1 MSNDRSTLTAALD
14 LAPTPWQR
22 DLRVAGF
29 GLLLLLAWD
38 ASGWDLVAA
47 EFFGGP
53 HGFAWRDHWLTS
65 RVLHDG
71 GRALGWAVLLA
82 LVVNVW
88 RPWIAGPTQAE
99 RVRWVLLTLACVT
112 LIPAIKR
119 VSPTSC
125 PWDLAEFGGAAHYV
139 SHWRFA
145 LTDGGAGHCFPSG
158 HATAAFG
165 FLSGFFV
172 LRRSRPELARRWLWG
187 VVTAGTLF
195 GTAQLMR
202 GAHYPS
208 HTLWSA
214 WGCWLLSLL
223 GAPRAGARARPQ
235 P

>member
-1 MSNDRSTLTAALD
+1 MSHDATLNPAVPLAPIAWRRD
-14 LAPTPWQR
+14 LA
-22 DLRVAGF
+22 VAGL
-29 GLLLLLAWD
+29 GLVLLLAWD
-38 ASGWDLVAA
+38 ASGWDIAA
-47 EFFGGP
+47 AQLFGSP
-53 HGFAWRDHWLTS
+53 SGFAWREHWLTS

-71 GRALGWAVLLA
+71 GRWVGWALLAA

-88 RPWIAGPTQAE
+88 RPWIEGPTRAE

-125 PWDLAEFGGAAHYV
+125 PWDLAQFGGVAHYV
-139 SHWRFA
+139 SHWQFA
-145 LTDGGAGHCFPSG
+145 LADGGGGHCFPSG

-165 FLSGFFV
+165 FLSGFVV
-172 LRRSRPELARRWLWG
+172 LRRSRPEVARRWLLG
-187 VVTAGTLF
+187 VVIAGALF

-214 WGCWLLSLL
+214 WGCWLVCLI
-223 GAPRAGARARPQ
+223 GAPRTALAQRQRP
-235 P
+235 